1 MQIVTDVDFLEA
13 NTLVRQKNTTSKGKY
28 FKKIA
33 DSFGVDDRA
42 IGKVEWCSDESAGG
56 GVKRFGVLAGKYVLK
71 DVYKIWYLY
80 EI

>member
-42 IGKVEWCSDESAGG
+42 IGKVE
-56 GVKRFGVLAGKYVLK
+56 
-71 DVYKIWYLY
+71 
-80 EI
+80 